1 MPLPQRGTTS
11 SRLTLDQVGQ
21 MSIGRPFETALRAWK
36 AETRP
41 KTIPFRQDLS
51 IAATPNGKPCG
62 RARSARGRGWWKSRS
77 GAAAALFTAGIAA
90 RTAGKVLWCVTR
102 SDLFAPAIEQAGLPP
117 GRVSYVEAGDEK
129 SVLACFEEGFR
140 GGFGAVIAEIVRVSM
155 TASRRLQ
162 LAAEKLRR
170 YRHRHSPLASADGV
184 TDFGRRA
191 LSLSFN
197 ADQQGRARLPA
208 AASAYALALGCEIS
222 YADHFVYAADVDLGN
237 RARARPVIDES
248 IVM

>member
-170 YRHRHSPLASADGV
+170 YRHRHSPLASADGGNGFWTACAISV
-184 TDFGRRA
+184 FQRRSA
-191 LSLSFN
+191 RAGEASGSRISLC
-197 ADQQGRARLPA
+197 AGARLRNLLRGPLRVCRRRG
-208 AASAYALALGCEIS
+208 S
-222 YADHFVYAADVDLGN
+222 
-237 RARARPVIDES
+237 RQPR
-248 IVM
+248 